1 MLTWIKNNKDAITV
15 IMALGSVLVS
25 GIVWTFN
32 YQYNQYLK
40 INLLEQQIIELQR
53 DFSVY
58 NRTMLLTELIKIEN
72 QIKVLQDKEQLTPSE
87 NNDLLDLLVRQQL
100 ITKQIS
106 EIGQL

>member
-25 GIVWTFN
+25 GVVWSFN
-32 YQYNQYLK
+32 YQYNQYIR

-72 QIKVLQDKEQLTPSE
+72 RIKDLQNKDSLTASE
-87 NNDLLDLLVRQQL
+87 NNELLDLLVRQQL